1 MIKFLIGFFTGT
13 MFGYAVACFMA
24 VAQMADENKAEPSTA
39 ATAGGS
45 RSEND
50 DNGSRL

>member
-1 MIKFLIGFFTGT
+1 MIIRHMNTVGRSSDK
-13 MFGYAVACFMA
+13 
-24 VAQMADENKAEPSTA
+24 KEPSTA